1 MCGRYYVD
9 DDMLQEIKKIT
20 SKIDRDLY
28 GVQTGEITPAQ
39 NTLVLTGKEK
49 DLSLEVM
56 QWGFPRYDS
65 KGLIINARAESVREK
80 RTFRDSV
87 MNRRCII
94 PARHYFEWDK
104 SKTKTTL
111 SRADNGLVYMAGIY
125 QYFQNVERFVILT
138 TAANTTVA
146 AIHDRMPLILEEQ
159 EIESWI
165 YDNELA
171 GYLLQKIP
179 APMKT
184 YQEYQQV
191 SFFS

>member
-20 SKIDRDLY
+20 SKIDSDLY
-28 GVQTGEITPAQ
+28 GVKTGEITPAQ
-39 NTLVLTGKEK
+39 NAIVLTGKEK

-104 SKTKTTL
+104 SRTKTTL
-111 SRADNGLVYMAGIY
+111 SREDERLVYMAGIY
-125 QYFQNVERFVILT
+125 QLFQNVERFVILT
-138 TAANTTVA
+138 TAANTTA
-146 AIHDRMPLILEEQ
+146 APIHDRMPLILEEQ

-179 APMKT
+179 APLKT
-184 YQEYQQV
+184 FQEYQQV